1 MPNANA
7 ENLPVETDSGNAE
20 KLALDL
26 KKAVHLRYTK
36 GLSYQD
42 IANTLGAA
50 KSTVFNALQP
60 FERLI
65 KTKAEVQVFNA
76 NHVGILEGL
85 LLELSANI
93 ADPAKLKKASLNNV
107 AYAYDRIFN
116 ALRLLQDKSTANI
129 ATRSEHEASLQEV
142 EARIAELEG
151 RTVAGQ
157 SDEDIIDAE
166 IAAIEDESE

>member
-1 MPNANA
+1 MTDNPLTPTNPSPNGI
-7 ENLPVETDSGNAE
+7 DRKIDIG
-20 KLALDL
+20 
-26 KKAVHLRYTK
+26 KAIKLRYK
-36 GLSYQD
+36 NSYTLQQ
-42 IANTLGAA
+42 IADVFDCS
-50 KSTVFNALQP
+50 KVSVFNALKP
-60 FERLI
+60 FEQLM
-65 KTKAEVQVFNA
+65 KSEDNLAVFRDNQEQ
-76 NHVGILEGL
+76 ILEGL

-129 ATRSEHEASLQEV
+129 ATRSDHEASLQEV

-151 RTVAGQ
+151 RAVAGQ

-166 IAAIEDESE
+166 IAALEDESE